1 MGCFLPKNYDSSAKV
16 SGEPRMSDTP
26 AHEEFT
32 PDLNHGRDVLQ
43 PYDARERE
51 GLPPMIKLALVAI
64 GLLVL
69 AFIVMKLYQPGVRDR
84 SDPPRITADNTP
96 FKVPPKDAGGAQT
109 PNQDKVV
116 FEVMDGQSPSTE
128 ATPQPLPENPIKIE
142 APEPVVT
149 EPVTSA
155 PVITPPVRPA
165 PTTAPRPVVT
175 RPASGN
181 SEWVVQVASV
191 RSESDAGN
199 IWARIQGKFPGLVS
213 GSFSDIKRVDLG
225 DKGIYYRLRVS
236 GLADKSAADSMCASL
251 KAGGQD
257 CLVTRR

>member
-1 MGCFLPKNYDSSAKV
+1 
-16 SGEPRMSDTP
+16 MSDTP
-26 AHEEFT
+26 AQEEFS
-32 PDLNHGRDVLQ
+32 PNLHHGEDVLQ

-142 APEPVVT
+142 APEPIVT
-149 EPVTSA
+149 EPVTPA
-155 PVITPPVRPA
+155 PVITPPARPA
-165 PTTAPRPVVT
+165 PTPVQRPVET
-175 RPASGN
+175 RPAPAAGN

-191 RSESDAGN
+191 RSESDANN
-199 IWARIQGKFPGLVS
+199 IWSRLQGKFPGLVS
-213 GSFSDIKRVDLG
+213 SSVSDIKRVDLG

-236 GLADKSAADSMCASL
+236 GLADKSAANSMCASF